1 MIVKQEID
9 IKKENSLSENSSSRI
24 LSTPLLNNSTV
35 WIHSLDWSLRLSREA
50 DKPKN
55 VTNITIN
62 NSPPPGDEAES
73 NESCNFESS
82 KPPLIVPNTPKKA
95 YPFGSNRILSQ
106 NNEST
111 ALSVS
116 SLIINQCK
124 VRRKYSKISE
134 LITDEQKQIIETY
147 YLVDIDIM
155 NKYAEEVRN
164 NITVRDKN
172 NIECN
177 LCPAKYSR
185 LDKCE
190 VNYIYMMSENLYI
203 LFSTYVCFVNFIF
216 TIRNTHVSHI
226 FVRSF

>member
-1 MIVKQEID
+1 MQKQSVGIQENKRNALAQKETVDFEKTMIVKQEID
-9 IKKENSLSENSSSRI
+9 IKKENSLPENSSSKI
-24 LSTPLLNNSTV
+24 LPTPLLNNSTI

-55 VTNITIN
+55 VTNIAIN
-62 NSPPPGDEAES
+62 NSPPHGDEAES
-73 NESCNFESS
+73 SESSNFESS
-82 KPPLIVPNTPKKA
+82 KPPLIVPNAPKKV
-95 YPFGSNRILSQ
+95 YPLESNMTFSR

-111 ALSVS
+111 AISGS
-116 SLIINQCK
+116 SLTINECK
-124 VRRKYSKISE
+124 MRRKYSKISE

-147 YLVDIDIM
+147 YLIDIDIM

-190 VNYIYMMSENLYI
+190 VNCIY
-203 LFSTYVCFVNFIF
+203 T
-216 TIRNTHVSHI
+216 
-226 FVRSF
+226 